1 MGAKRNRHPLTRTT
15 AAVCKTITRAYYAQS
30 GGNSSPAGG
39 LSDEVCYYQFSPRNL
54 EIPARTP
61 RSRMRSDRAADRRRY
76 GRRWTGGS
84 GHHRTARRQRPRR
97 TCFCGHVDQPPGDHP
112 FSDLKLVLRG
122 PEAPAFVHLLL
133 CTLDVMERP
142 SGVRRAELDFGHLS
156 ATAVWQGDEAAIK
169 IAGLSAT
176 EGDLRLTIQR
186 REGVQQVVETLRE
199 LVEDSMSLPLTRQ
212 LRDS

>member
-1 MGAKRNRHPLTRTT
+1 MNFRHEILKFRPAHREVACVPIGPRIVADT
-15 AAVCKTITRAYYAQS
+15 AVA
-30 GGNSSPAGG
+30 GPAGAAIIV
-39 LSDEVCYYQFSPRNL
+39 L
-54 EIPARTP
+54 PAGNGRVELAFAGMSI
-61 RSRMRSDRAADRRRY
+61 SR
-76 GRRWTGGS
+76 
-84 GHHRTARRQRPRR
+84 
-97 TCFCGHVDQPPGDHP
+97 PGDHP

-169 IAGLSAT
+169 IAGLSAP